1 MTAEYFELYELLGFT
16 NEEIIET
23 NKEYY
28 ESIKLYKFIT
38 GGVSYE

>member
-1 MTAEYFELYELLGFT
+1 MTTEDLELYKLLDFT
-16 NEEIIET
+16 DEEIIKT

-28 ESIKLYKFIT
+28 ESIKLYKFII